1 MWEGAELVPW
11 PSLGPCLGADG
22 ADSGLWGVRG
32 TDLTQ
37 RPGGLRRVGHCH
49 GDSKPLGSQISRE
62 RSTLDSFVL
71 GIMGSLEGRSW
82 PYTGAHVTRIQS
94 LASGG
99 GAGGLCMG

>member
-1 MWEGAELVPW
+1 MGRGRAGALAKPG
-11 PSLGPCLGADG
+11 SLFGADG

-49 GDSKPLGSQISRE
+49 GDSKPLGSQISHE